1 MARTGSIARVLV
13 AAAVAAGGLWP
24 SALFAQAAQ
33 APQPAPKFER
43 MEDSPYLVLYWNCKK
58 TDAGALVMEGLAEI
72 PFRTATN
79 ISRGEL
85 RLVGLDA
92 KGNRVSE
99 ATGYLP
105 PVIFMKY
112 SAPFTVELPLKG
124 TENRIDLFYS
134 YDYTGNRGGEGQKFM
149 RGRQHAIPV
158 GAASFTWS
166 VPGACPAS

>member
-72 PFRTATN
+72 PFP
-79 ISRGEL
+79 EL
-85 RLVGLDA
+85 GP
-92 KGNRVSE
+92 GNRD
-99 ATGYLP
+99 
-105 PVIFMKY
+105 
-112 SAPFTVELPLKG
+112 VETMG
-124 TENRIDLFYS
+124 TK
-134 YDYTGNRGGEGQKFM
+134 RGGTARVK
-149 RGRQHAIPV
+149 
-158 GAASFTWS
+158 
-166 VPGACPAS
+166 PASRREAERRQMRRAQARLQARRRGDRKGER